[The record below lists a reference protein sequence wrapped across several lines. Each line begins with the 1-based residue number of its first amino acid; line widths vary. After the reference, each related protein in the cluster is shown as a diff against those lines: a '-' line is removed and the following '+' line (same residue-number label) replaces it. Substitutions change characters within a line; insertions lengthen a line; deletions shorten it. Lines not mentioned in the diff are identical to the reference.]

1 MKRYLGYVV
10 VLAALAVLTGCGEE
24 STDRA
29 DDSATQSEQDR
40 PTDEPTDEP
49 ADAGDPVVVD
59 IVSGSAVGRAP
70 VAETATVISGDAML
84 DRYLRQFDSPSFLA
98 DLNAAIAAA
107 EPEEGRVL
115 GLAVIEISCDEPPSA
130 EVTQEGAKFFV
141 TAGKVV
147 NPHQECFAPVTS
159 VAVLDLPAQ

>member
-1 MKRYLGYVV
+1 MKRYLGFVV
-10 VLAALAVLTGCGEE
+10 VLAALAVLTGCGEQ
-24 STDRA
+24 SVDRA
-29 DDSATQSEQDR
+29 DDSASQSEQDR
-40 PTDEPTDEP
+40 PTDEPTNEP
-49 ADAGDPVVVD
+49 ADPGDPVVVD

-70 VAETATVISGDAML
+70 VAETATVISSDAML

-98 DLNAAIAAA
+98 DLNAAVAAA
-107 EPEEGRVL
+107 EPEEGRAL

-141 TAGKVV
+141 TAGKVA

>member
-1 MKRYLGYVV
+1 
-10 VLAALAVLTGCGEE
+10 
-24 STDRA
+24 
-29 DDSATQSEQDR
+29 
-40 PTDEPTDEP
+40 
-49 ADAGDPVVVD
+49 
-59 IVSGSAVGRAP
+59 
-70 VAETATVISGDAML
+70 ML

-98 DLNAAIAAA
+98 DLNAAVAAA
-107 EPEEGRVL
+107 EPEEGRAL